1 MPRSWACKDPNPN
14 KPDLTL
20 LRDEPSRL
28 KTGINIEKQKPQCI
42 TLSCGLSFISHTHFT
57 FQTLYMFD
65 SC

>member
-42 TLSCGLSFISHTHFT
+42 TLSCGLSFILSY
-57 FQTLYMFD
+57 TLYISNFIHV
-65 SC
+65 